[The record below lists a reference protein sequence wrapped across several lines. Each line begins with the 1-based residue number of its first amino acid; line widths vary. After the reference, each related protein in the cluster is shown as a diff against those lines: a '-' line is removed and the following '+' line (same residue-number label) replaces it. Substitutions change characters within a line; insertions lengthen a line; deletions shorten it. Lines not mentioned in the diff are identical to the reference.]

1 MQTVLFSASIH
12 RKHQHAH
19 CFAKEDHWHEDL
31 GAEDF
36 SHCCQQVAQEH
47 DK

>member
-19 CFAKEDHWHEDL
+19 CLAKEDPWHEDL

-36 SHCCQQVAQEH
+36 SHCCQQVAQ
-47 DK
+47 